1 MSQGPRT
8 PVRVVLSDR
17 SFRRLWLTGALASA
31 IRWLDTLVLGVFVF
45 DLTGSAFLV
54 ALLFFTRQVPR
65 ILFALAI
72 GTLADRVDRRLMLMA
87 CFSLLTA
94 VSAVLGALVLTD
106 RIEYWHLLAASFVAG
121 TLWAVEFPVRRA
133 MLGDVVPRELIGRAM
148 ALDIGTSSLTRVF
161 GPLTGGIL
169 LAAIGA
175 EAAFFTQAVTF
186 LLALAVLATLSYVPP
201 ERSAAPQAPLA
212 DLVDGVRY
220 IRRRRL
226 LAGAFLASLLMNVF
240 GFSYLTMVPVIG
252 KETLGLDAV
261 GVGMLQSAEGFG
273 ALIGA
278 TLIASL
284 APTRIYTFLY
294 VGGIA
299 FFMTMVLLF
308 SRSEIFLLSIV
319 FLWMAGFGMAS
330 YTSMQTTLF
339 VASAP
344 PQLRG
349 RVIGTASMALGG
361 NPLGALSVGVTA
373 ELLGAPIATTLMSVE
388 GLLALSAVVL
398 AWPELRRRFVVPA
411 NDDLA
416 VAPSAGASRSGQ
428 RIRPQRLRN

>member
-31 IRWLDTLVLGVFVF
+31 MRWLDTLVLGVFVF

-72 GTLADRVDRRLMLMA
+72 GTLADRVDRRVMLMA

-94 VSAVLGALVLTD
+94 VSAVLGALVLTE

-186 LLALAVLATLSYVPP
+186 LLALAVLATLSYAPP

-240 GFSYLTMVPVIG
+240 GFPYLTMVPVIG

-299 FFMTMVLLF
+299 FFMAMVLLF

-411 NDDLA
+411 DDDLA
-416 VAPSAGASRSGQ
+416 VAPSAGASR
-428 RIRPQRLRN
+428 

>member
-1 MSQGPRT
+1 MSQASRA
-8 PVRVVLSDR
+8 PVRLVLSDR
-17 SFRRLWLTGALASA
+17 SFRRLWLTGALTSA
-31 IRWLDTLVLGVFVF
+31 MRWLDTLVLGVFVF

-65 ILFALAI
+65 ILFALVI
-72 GTLADRVDRRLMLMA
+72 GTLADRVDRRLMLMV
-87 CFSLLTA
+87 CFTLLTA
-94 VSAVLGALVLTD
+94 VSALLGTLVATG

-148 ALDIGTSSLTRVF
+148 AIDIGTSSLTRVF
-161 GPLTGGIL
+161 GPITGGIL
-169 LAAIGA
+169 LAVIGA

-186 LLALAVLATLSYVPP
+186 LLALAVLATLSYTPP
-201 ERSAAPQAPLA
+201 ARSAEAKAPLA

-226 LAGAFLASLLMNVF
+226 LAGAFLASLLMNIF
-240 GFSYLTMVPVIG
+240 GFPYLTMVPVIG

-299 FFMTMVLLF
+299 FFMAMVMLF
-308 SRSEIFLLSIV
+308 SRSEIFLLSLV

-398 AWPELRRRFVVPA
+398 AWPELRRRFALPA
-411 NDDLA
+411 DDDLT
-416 VAPSAGASRSGQ
+416 VAPRAGASR
-428 RIRPQRLRN
+428 

>member
-31 IRWLDTLVLGVFVF
+31 MRWLDTLVLGVFVF

-72 GTLADRVDRRLMLMA
+72 GTLADRVDRRVMLMA

-186 LLALAVLATLSYVPP
+186 LLALAVLATLSYAPP
-201 ERSAAPQAPLA
+201 QRGAAPQAPLA

-240 GFSYLTMVPVIG
+240 GFPYLTMVPVIG

-284 APTRIYTFLY
+284 APTRIYTLLY

-299 FFMTMVLLF
+299 FFMAMVLLF

-388 GLLALSAVVL
+388 GLFALSAVVL

-411 NDDLA
+411 DDDLA
-416 VAPSAGASRSGQ
+416 IARSAGASR
-428 RIRPQRLRN
+428 

>member
-31 IRWLDTLVLGVFVF
+31 MRWLDTLVLGVFVF

-72 GTLADRVDRRLMLMA
+72 GTLADRVDRRVMLIA

-186 LLALAVLATLSYVPP
+186 LLALAVLATLSYAPP

-240 GFSYLTMVPVIG
+240 GFPYLTMVPVIG

-411 NDDLA
+411 DDDLK
-416 VAPSAGASRSGQ
+416 VAPSAGTSR
-428 RIRPQRLRN
+428 

>member
-1 MSQGPRT
+1 MPQAPRA
-8 PVRVVLSDR
+8 PVRVVLADP

-31 IRWLDTLVLGVFVF
+31 MRWLDTLVLGVYVF

-54 ALLFFTRQVPR
+54 ALLFFTRQLPR

-72 GTLADRVDRRLMLMA
+72 GTLADRADRRLMLMV
-87 CFSLLTA
+87 CFALLAA
-94 VSAVLGALVLTD
+94 VTAVLGVLVLTD
-106 RIEYWHLLAASFVAG
+106 RIEYWHLLAASFLVG

-133 MLGDVVPRELIGRAM
+133 MLGDVVPRDLIGRAM

-169 LAAIGA
+169 LAGIGA
-175 EAAFFTQAVTF
+175 EAAFLTQAVTF
-186 LLALAVLATLSYVPP
+186 VLALGVLATLSYTPP
-201 ERSAAPQAPLA
+201 PRIGVAQAPLA
-212 DLVDGVRY
+212 DLLDGVRY
-220 IRRRRL
+220 IRRRSL
-226 LAGAFLASLLMNVF
+226 LTGAFLASLLMNVF
-240 GFSYLTMVPVIG
+240 GFPYLTMLPVIG
-252 KETLGLDAV
+252 KETLGLGAV
-261 GVGMLQSAEGFG
+261 GVGVLQSTEGLG

-299 FFMTMVLLF
+299 LFMTMVLLF
-308 SRSEIFLLSIV
+308 SRSDVFLLSLLL
-319 FLWMAGFGMAS
+319 LWVAGFGMAS

-344 PQLRG
+344 PELRG

-388 GLLALSAVVL
+388 GLLALSLVVL
-398 AWPELRRRFVVPA
+398 TWPELRRRFVVPTDA
-411 NDDLA
+411 DLRS
-416 VAPSAGASRSGQ
+416 PSPSRAGG
-428 RIRPQRLRN
+428 

>member
-1 MSQGPRT
+1 MSLAPRT

-17 SFRRLWLTGALASA
+17 SFRRLWLAGALASA
-31 IRWLDTLVLGVFVF
+31 MRWLDTLVLGVFVF

-72 GTLADRVDRRLMLMA
+72 GTLADRIDRRRMLMV
-87 CFSLLTA
+87 CFTLLTA
-94 VSAVLGALVLTD
+94 VSALLGTLVATG

-169 LAAIGA
+169 LAVIGA

-186 LLALAVLATLSYVPP
+186 LLALTVLATLSYTPP
-201 ERSAAPQAPLA
+201 ERSAEAKAPLA

-226 LAGAFLASLLMNVF
+226 LAGAFLASLLMNIF
-240 GFSYLTMVPVIG
+240 GFPYLTMVPVIG

-294 VGGIA
+294 IGGIA
-299 FFMTMVLLF
+299 FFMTMVMLF
-308 SRSEIFLLSIV
+308 SRSDIFLLSLV

-388 GLLALSAVVL
+388 GLFALSAVVL
-398 AWPELRRRFVVPA
+398 AWPELRRRFSVPA
-411 NDDLA
+411 DDDLA
-416 VAPSAGASRSGQ
+416 LAPSAGAPR
-428 RIRPQRLRN
+428 

>member
-1 MSQGPRT
+1 MSLASRT

-17 SFRRLWLTGALASA
+17 SFRRLWLAGALASA
-31 IRWLDTLVLGVFVF
+31 MRWLDTLVLGVFVF

-72 GTLADRVDRRLMLMA
+72 GTLADRIDRRRMLMV
-87 CFSLLTA
+87 CFTLLTA
-94 VSAVLGALVLTD
+94 VSALLGMLVATG

-133 MLGDVVPRELIGRAM
+133 MLGDVVPRDLIGRAM

-169 LAAIGA
+169 LAVIGA

-186 LLALAVLATLSYVPP
+186 LLALTVLATLSYTPP
-201 ERSAAPQAPLA
+201 ERSAEAKAPLA

-226 LAGAFLASLLMNVF
+226 LAGAFLASLLMNIF
-240 GFSYLTMVPVIG
+240 GFPYLTMVPVIG

-294 VGGIA
+294 IGGIA
-299 FFMTMVLLF
+299 FFMTMVMLF
-308 SRSEIFLLSIV
+308 SRSEIFLLSLV

-388 GLLALSAVVL
+388 GLFALSAVVL
-398 AWPELRRRFVVPA
+398 AWPELRRRFSVPA
-411 NDDLA
+411 DDDLA
-416 VAPSAGASRSGQ
+416 LAPSAGAPR
-428 RIRPQRLRN
+428 

>member
-1 MSQGPRT
+1 M
-8 PVRVVLSDR
+8 
-17 SFRRLWLTGALASA
+17 
-31 IRWLDTLVLGVFVF
+31 LVLGVFVF
-45 DLTGSAFLV
+45 DLTGSAFQV

-72 GTLADRVDRRLMLMA
+72 GTLADRVDRRRMLIA
-87 CFSLLTA
+87 CFGMLSI
-94 VSAVLGALVLTD
+94 VSTVLGLLVLTG
-106 RIEYWHLLAASFVAG
+106 RIEYWHLLGGSFVAG

-148 ALDIGTSSLTRVF
+148 ALDIGTSSLTRIF
-161 GPLTGGIL
+161 GPVTGGIL

-175 EAAFFTQAVTF
+175 EAAFLTEAVTF
-186 LLALAVLATLSYVPP
+186 LLAIGVLATLSYTPP
-201 ERSAAPQAPLA
+201 HRSGHVQTAIA
-212 DLVDGVRY
+212 DLLDGVRY

-226 LAGAFLASLLMNVF
+226 LSGALLASLLMNIF
-240 GFSYLTMVPVIG
+240 GFPYLSMLPVIG
-252 KETLGLDAV
+252 KETLELGAV
-261 GVGMLQSAEGFG
+261 GVGLLQSAEGFG

-299 FFMTMVLLF
+299 LFMTMVLLF
-308 SRSEIFLLSIV
+308 SRSEIFLLSLLL
-319 FLWMAGFGMAS
+319 LWGAGFGMAS

-344 PQLRG
+344 PDMRG

-361 NPLGALSVGVTA
+361 NPLGALSVGLTA
-373 ELLGAPIATTLMSVE
+373 EWLGAPIATTLMSIE
-388 GLLALSAVVL
+388 GLVALTLVVL
-398 AWPELRRRFVVPA
+398 AWPELRRRFIIPRDEGPVSSASTGSETGELDRGPAGVV
-411 NDDLA
+411 
-416 VAPSAGASRSGQ
+416 R
-428 RIRPQRLRN
+428 

>member
-1 MSQGPRT
+1 MPQAPRA
-8 PVRVVLSDR
+8 PVRIVLADP

-31 IRWLDTLVLGVFVF
+31 MRWLDTLVLGVYVF

-54 ALLFFTRQVPR
+54 ALLFFTRQLPR

-72 GTLADRVDRRLMLMA
+72 GTLADRVDRRLMLMV
-87 CFSLLTA
+87 CFALLAA
-94 VSAVLGALVLTD
+94 VTAVLGVLVLTD
-106 RIEYWHLLAASFVAG
+106 RIEYWHLLAASFLVG

-133 MLGDVVPRELIGRAM
+133 MLGDVVPRDLIGRAM

-169 LAAIGA
+169 LAGIGA
-175 EAAFFTQAVTF
+175 EAAFLTQAVTF
-186 LLALAVLATLSYVPP
+186 VLALGVLATLSYTPP
-201 ERSAAPQAPLA
+201 PRIGVAQAPLA
-212 DLVDGVRY
+212 DLLDGVRY
-220 IRRRRL
+220 IRRRSL
-226 LAGAFLASLLMNVF
+226 LTGAFLASLLMNVF
-240 GFSYLTMVPVIG
+240 GFPYLTMLPVIG
-252 KETLGLDAV
+252 KETLGLGAV
-261 GVGMLQSAEGFG
+261 GVGMLQSTEGLG

-299 FFMTMVLLF
+299 LFMTMVLLF
-308 SRSEIFLLSIV
+308 SRSEIFLLSLLL
-319 FLWMAGFGMAS
+319 LWMAGFGMAS

-344 PQLRG
+344 PELRG

-388 GLLALSAVVL
+388 GLFALSLVVL
-398 AWPELRRRFVVPA
+398 AWPELRRRFVVPTDA
-411 NDDLA
+411 DLRSPPA
-416 VAPSAGASRSGQ
+416 RAGG
-428 RIRPQRLRN
+428 

>member
-31 IRWLDTLVLGVFVF
+31 MRWLDTLVLGVFVF

-72 GTLADRVDRRLMLMA
+72 GTLADRVDRRVMLMA

-94 VSAVLGALVLTD
+94 VSAVLGALVVTD
-106 RIEYWHLLAASFVAG
+106 RIEYWHLLGASFVAG

-186 LLALAVLATLSYVPP
+186 LLALAVLATLSYAPP

-240 GFSYLTMVPVIG
+240 GFPYLTMVPVIG

-411 NDDLA
+411 DDDLA
-416 VAPSAGASRSGQ
+416 VAPSAGASR
-428 RIRPQRLRN
+428 